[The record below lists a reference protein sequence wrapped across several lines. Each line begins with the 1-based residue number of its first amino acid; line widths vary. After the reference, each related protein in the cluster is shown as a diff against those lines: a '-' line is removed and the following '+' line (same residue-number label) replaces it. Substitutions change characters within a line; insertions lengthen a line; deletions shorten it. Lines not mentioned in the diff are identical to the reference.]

1 MVTIKF
7 RGNWGS
13 RGVSSGTV
21 SDLEIKDVALTELEV
36 DEGRAL
42 RRCLVLKELCLSP
55 APVVGVC

>member
-1 MVTIKF
+1 M
-7 RGNWGS
+7 
-13 RGVSSGTV
+13 SSGTV